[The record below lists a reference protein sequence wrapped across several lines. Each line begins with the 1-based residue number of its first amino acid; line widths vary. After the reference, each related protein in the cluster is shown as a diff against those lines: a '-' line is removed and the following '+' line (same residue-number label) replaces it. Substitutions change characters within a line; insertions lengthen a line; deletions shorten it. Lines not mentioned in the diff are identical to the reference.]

1 MSVPTEVPSYAGP
14 HAELFE
20 RLPESQ
26 QRELVSIYA
35 KLDALPAGLSITVG
49 NLKGGVSK
57 TTTVMYL
64 ALMLGLKGDSVLVV
78 DSDATNRSALLWSAA
93 SADWPD
99 NVVVKAWAGDDHSGT
114 RITGR
119 EMVERIRSVRGRYRH
134 LLIDTGPQMREYLA
148 AALKVTQDFIVC
160 SSPYPLDTQQIM
172 PSVDLAAEVE
182 SMKDGPLFVTVLMS
196 KARKGTISLRE
207 ALEDLKSDEVA
218 YFDQPISQLETYA
231 LGAGSVPLDFREYVH
246 VLSEL
251 VDAQEESE

>member
-1 MSVPTEVPSYAGP
+1 MSTSTEAPGYTGP
-14 HAELFE
+14 HAEMFE
-20 RLPESQ
+20 RLPEE
-26 QRELVSIYA
+26 QRAALLAIYD
-35 KLDALPAGLSITVG
+35 KLDALPQGLSVTVG

-64 ALMLGLKGDSVLVV
+64 ALMLGLNGDSVLVV

-99 NVVVKAWAGDDHSGT
+99 NVVVKAWAGDDHTGK

-119 EMVERIRSVRGRYRH
+119 DMVDRIKVARGRYRH
-134 LLIDTGPQMREYLA
+134 LLVDTGPQMREYLA

-172 PSVDLAAEVE
+172 PSVELAAEVE

-207 ALEDLKSDEVA
+207 AIEDLRRDEVA
-218 YFDQPISQLETYA
+218 CFDQPISQLETYA
-231 LGAGSVPLDFREYVH
+231 LGAGSVPSDFREYIQ
-246 VLSEL
+246 VLDEL
-251 VDAQEESE
+251 VDAQEASQ

>member
-1 MSVPTEVPSYAGP
+1 MSAPIDVPSYTGP
-14 HAELFE
+14 YTELFE
-20 RLPESQ
+20 RLPEQ
-26 QRELVSIYA
+26 QQAELSEIYT

-93 SADWPD
+93 SAEWPD
-99 NVVVKAWAGDDHSGT
+99 NVVVKAWAGDDHTGK

-119 EMVERIRSVRGRYRH
+119 DMVERVRAVRGRYRH
-134 LLIDTGPQMREYLA
+134 LLVDTGPQMREYLA

-207 ALEDLKSDEVA
+207 ALEDLSNDEVA

-231 LGAGSVPLDFREYVH
+231 LGAGSVPSDFREYIQ
-246 VLSEL
+246 VLGEL